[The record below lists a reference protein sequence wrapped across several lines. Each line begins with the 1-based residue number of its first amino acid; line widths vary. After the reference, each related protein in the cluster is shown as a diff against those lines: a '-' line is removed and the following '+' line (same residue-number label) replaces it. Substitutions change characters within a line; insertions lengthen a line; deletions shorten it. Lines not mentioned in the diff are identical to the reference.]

1 MYTLK
6 MEKMDMPYGQKT
18 INRKCCKGSILFSVL
33 LLFLLC
39 TFLLTAALES
49 YRLSIDLNIRIK
61 NYYIAKIMKQM
72 ALSEQSILAEK
83 SEGIFYYTTGS
94 VTYQWVQQSLFL
106 EVEVSPF
113 IFRFIEEIK
122 NDTDTGTE

>member
-1 MYTLK
+1 MYVF
-6 MEKMDMPYGQKT
+6 
-18 INRKCCKGSILFSVL
+18 INGSIRTDILYVNR
-33 LLFLLC
+33 C
-39 TFLLTAALES
+39 GG
-49 YRLSIDLNIRIK
+49 YK

-113 IFRFIEEIK
+113 IFRFIEEVK

>member
-49 YRLSIDLNIRIK
+49 YRLSIDLNIRK
-61 NYYIAKIMKQM
+61 KI
-72 ALSEQSILAEK
+72 I
-83 SEGIFYYTTGS
+83 I
-94 VTYQWVQQSLFL
+94 
-106 EVEVSPF
+106 
-113 IFRFIEEIK
+113 
-122 NDTDTGTE
+122 

>member
-1 MYTLK
+1 
-6 MEKMDMPYGQKT
+6 MPYGQKT

-72 ALSEQSILAEK
+72 SLSEQSILAEK
-83 SEGIFYYTTGS
+83 SEGIFFLHNWICNISMGTTVSILGGR
-94 VTYQWVQQSLFL
+94 SLAVYL
-106 EVEVSPF
+106 S
-113 IFRFIEEIK
+113 IHRRSK
-122 NDTDTGTE
+122 K